1 MSQFPSPDFTP
12 RGNRPAPF
20 SLRLTPQERAELE
33 RLAGDMSLSAF
44 IKDRVFDPDNPHPRR
59 RRRRSVADHKALA
72 QAMAML
78 GSSRLS
84 QNMNQLAK
92 ATHTG
97 NLPLPDQVAREL
109 ERGCADIRAIRE
121 MLMRALGIPIPK
133 TSKRRKQ
140 STSLT
145 FAQEAADTRENS

>member
-1 MSQFPSPDFTP
+1 MSHFTP
-12 RGNRPAPF
+12 NNGIPQPNRPAPF

-44 IKDRVFDPDNPHPRR
+44 IKDRIFDPDNPHPRR

-133 TSKRRKQ
+133 RSKHRKQ